1 MSSTNPLA
9 AHLVQ
14 FAYIPSAVL
23 IGAAT
28 LFKKELIPLAIA
40 VAVALTGFQL
50 VTGGMVTTSC
60 LHRLQLTPPPGT
72 KTPTPAVPA
81 PSQPK
86 TVLKPDEFQEF
97 PITKKT
103 QISHNTAIY
112 RFSLPTEDAILGL
125 PIGQHISLAATLD
138 VKDPKTGEVTT
149 KEVVRSYTPIS
160 SDNEKGYFDLIVKS
174 YPTGNISRHLATLN
188 VGDKMKVRGPKG
200 AMVYTP
206 NMARHIGMIAGG
218 TGITPMLQV
227 ARAIQRGR
235 KAGDKT
241 KVDLIFANVN
251 PEDIL
256 LKDDLDK
263 LAAEDEHFNVYYVL
277 NNPPETWAGGVGFV
291 TGEMIK
297 VCRGAVVAALCVL
310 TCSRDVFHHQPRMSS
325 SFCAVL
331 HRWCLPSRRLPSR
344 SDMQRQGLSASSRT
358 RSSRSKSIETEAR
371 ETQLMSSY
379 HSPRSHNASRREE
392 HHRRHQRSQAT
403 TTFKSAAFKRFR
415 SRTAFVE
422 SRLALRLEDVVD
434 LLILFIEMQS
444 SCTGGRAPP
453 DLGRRFDIQL
463 YILHGHFIRCTLRSQ
478 TLSSLSKCL
487 NATTSRAIDRSY
499 YLLTVLRIISPALA
513 T

>member
-50 VTGGMVTTSC
+50 VTG
-60 LHRLQLTPPPGT
+60 GT

-297 VCRGAVVAALCVL
+297 G
-310 TCSRDVFHHQPRMSS
+310 
-325 SFCAVL
+325 
-331 HRWCLPSRRLPSR
+331 RLPPPAK
-344 SDMQRQGLSASSRT
+344 DVKLLLCGPPPMVSAIKKAAESLGYAKARPV
-358 RSSRSKSIETEAR
+358 SK
-371 ETQLMSSY
+371 
-379 HSPRSHNASRREE
+379 
-392 HHRRHQRSQAT
+392 
-403 TTFKSAAFKRFR
+403 
-415 SRTAFVE
+415 
-422 SRLALRLEDVVD
+422 LEDQV
-434 LLILFIEMQS
+434 F
-444 SCTGGRAPP
+444 A
-453 DLGRRFDIQL
+453 F
-463 YILHGHFIRCTLRSQ
+463 
-478 TLSSLSKCL
+478 
-487 NATTSRAIDRSY
+487 
-499 YLLTVLRIISPALA
+499 
-513 T
+513 